1 MKGMF
6 RRNPVPRSAGALAL
20 AAAAVMAVFGN
31 ATVASAQI
39 GHVKMTLPKSISPS
53 PVFLVPGICGNDVP
67 NGTATCN
74 ATIIK
79 AIDFARKTEPL
90 YAIPP
95 SFSLA
100 AFDKL
105 TGPEQIFAIAN
116 IERTARGL
124 PPILATTVQLDAMAE
139 SGATQQGDPS
149 VKLPLRLTH
158 GGLATAYGSN
168 FAEGTAN
175 AMGADYY
182 WMYDDGLNSPN
193 TECTTHNTKACWGH
207 RENVLFNYANTA
219 YCPRGSKPTMYMGT
233 AEVTSH
239 VKWSPSITEIFVND
253 CGAMPSDRN
262 FTWPDV
268 QKLVFGH

>member
-1 MKGMF
+1 
-6 RRNPVPRSAGALAL
+6 
-20 AAAAVMAVFGN
+20 
-31 ATVASAQI
+31 
-39 GHVKMTLPKSISPS
+39 
-53 PVFLVPGICGNDVP
+53 
-67 NGTATCN
+67 
-74 ATIIK
+74 
-79 AIDFARKTEPL
+79 
-90 YAIPP
+90 
-95 SFSLA
+95 
-100 AFDKL
+100 KL

-262 FTWPDV
+262 F
-268 QKLVFGH
+268 KLVFGH